1 MANIRDQCSWV
12 HATHL
17 PEATEKA
24 KDLVRMAVAR
34 AATLQP
40 LHESPAEIKRRALV
54 IGGGASGMTAA
65 LGLAAQGFEA
75 VLVEREEE
83 LGGNL
88 RHIYYS
94 EDGSDPQ
101 ALLSRL
107 IEQVES
113 EPKITVYKGA
123 EVSDFSGYVGNYRA
137 ELTTADGNI
146 EEVEHGVVILATGG
160 IEYKPVEYLYGESNK
175 VLTQSEL
182 EEMIAKGSEDTK
194 GLNSVVMIQCVGSRE
209 EEHMY
214 CSRICCAQAIKNAL
228 KLKEANPDTE
238 VYILYRDIRTYGMHE
253 LQYREARDKG
263 VTFIRYT
270 VERKPEVN
278 EENGKLRVKVFDAVL
293 GADIM
298 LEPERLVLSTA
309 IRPQPDAEQ
318 FASKLKLPLTQDK
331 FYMEAHMK
339 LRPLDFVNEGMYLC
353 GLAHS
358 PKSVSES
365 IQQARGA
372 VSRALTILSQPYLMV
387 GGVVSVV
394 DPERCV
400 ACLTCVRSCPFSV
413 PEINEDG
420 VANIEAAACQGCGIC
435 ASACPRKAIKLQHYT
450 DEQVT
455 AKTAVLSAA

>member
-1 MANIRDQCSWV
+1 
-12 HATHL
+12 
-17 PEATEKA
+17 
-24 KDLVRMAVAR
+24 
-34 AATLQP
+34 
-40 LHESPAEIKRRALV
+40 
-54 IGGGASGMTAA
+54 
-65 LGLAAQGFEA
+65 

-88 RHIYYS
+88 KHIYYS
-94 EDGSDPQ
+94 ENGSNPQ
-101 ALLSRL
+101 ALLSML

-113 EPKITVYKGA
+113 ESKITVYKGA
-123 EVSDFSGYVGNYRA
+123 EVSKFSGYVGNYRT
-137 ELTTADGNI
+137 EITTSGGNI
-146 EEVEHGVVILATGG
+146 EEIEHGVVILSTGG
-160 IEYKPVEYLYGESNK
+160 IEYKPDEYLYGELERI
-175 VLTQSEL
+175 LTQTEL
-182 EEMIAKGSEDTK
+182 EERIAGGSEDAK

-228 KLKEANPDTE
+228 KLKEKNPDIE

-253 LQYREARDKG
+253 LRYREARDKG

-270 VERKPEVN
+270 VDRKPEVS
-278 EENGKLRVKVFDAVL
+278 EENGKLRVKVFDEVL
-293 GADIM
+293 GADIL

-309 IRPQPDAEQ
+309 VRPRPDAEE

-358 PKSVSES
+358 PKTISES

-372 VSRALTILSQPYLMV
+372 VSRALTILSQPYLMA

-394 DPERCV
+394 DAERCV
-400 ACLTCVRSCPFSV
+400 ACLTCVRFCPFGV
-413 PEINEDG
+413 PEINKDG
-420 VANIEAAACQGCGIC
+420 VAYIEAAACQGCGIC
-435 ASACPRKAIKLQHYT
+435 TSACPRKAIKLQHYT
-450 DEQVT
+450 DEQITV
-455 AKTAVLSAA
+455 KSAALSVA